1 MGNDERDDAP
11 ELDDPSAVLDAEDE
25 ARQPPRKRG
34 RKDSIELI
42 PSVPGSWPRFDS
54 PPEPVPQATSAS
66 PALLDMRDRHMTGD
80 FTGAL
85 AVAEA
90 ILQRQPD
97 HAEARRCA
105 ENCRRVLLQMYSAR
119 LGRFDQVPKVIVSRE
134 QVRWLSLDHRAGF
147 VLSLVDGRSSIDQI
161 LDLAGMPRLD
171 TVRVLYTLL
180 EQRVIALG
188 ARS

>member
-1 MGNDERDDAP
+1 MGNDEADDAP
-11 ELDDPSAVLDAEDE
+11 ELDDPSVLDADDE
-25 ARQPPRKRG
+25 GTQAPRKRA

-54 PPEPVPQATSAS
+54 PPEPPPQPTNAS

-85 AVAEA
+85 AAAEA
-90 ILQRQPD
+90 ILRQKPD
-97 HAEARRCA
+97 HSEARRCA
-105 ENCRRVLLQMYSAR
+105 ANCRQVLMQMYSAR
-119 LGRFDQVPKVIVSRE
+119 LGPFEQVPKVVVSRE

-147 VLSLVDGRSSIDQI
+147 VLSLIDGRSNIDQI